1 MTTQLTIT
9 NLLVE
14 FLLDNVLS
22 EKKLTEYTP
31 SKISD
36 YKITKQGIN
45 KYNAKHRITLAQLI
59 AECLTNQRQH
69 FNNKTY
75 YYLGTTAE
83 LKIKIPK
90 VSGQDGFTYWNR
102 LLGIFTLKYQGHTGQ
117 PNGYQFDPF
126 FEYKLQQAL
135 LTSKDYSFQSLY
147 HFQAPSPHE
156 HDLVTYITPDIQKM
170 NDVINDPS
178 VDIKYKVY
186 LYGFIEFS
194 KQMNHHV
201 PQYYR
206 SRSTRSD
213 RLCTFGCYG
222 LQNQKKLVKNAILNQ
237 YTEYDMNACAY
248 AILLGLTPN
257 PSLYPHLTQ
266 YMQDTTNY
274 RAQIAQN
281 TGSSIK
287 DVKRTFLML
296 SFGSPLSQ
304 KFGAGRT
311 IANLDA
317 IKANQMYLNFVN
329 DYKKIKSSHISN
341 PLFPRKLKEIEKEE
355 REKVKGTN
363 KRVGDFKSKYMVW
376 LYNHFEVQAV
386 QAMQS
391 ITSNPN
397 DCFLHHDAIYTK
409 NQKPSSDFELAI
421 KDAINIKI
429 NVN

>member
-9 NLLVE
+9 NLLIE
-14 FLLDNVLS
+14 FLLDNVLL
-22 EKKLTEYTP
+22 EKKLTDYT
-31 SKISD
+31 STQISN

-45 KYNAKHRITLAQLI
+45 KYNIKHRITLAQLI

-69 FNNKTY
+69 FKNKSY

-83 LKIKIPK
+83 LKVKMSK
-90 VSGQDGFTYWNR
+90 VSGKDGFTYWNQ
-102 LLGIFTLKYQGHTGQ
+102 LLGIFSLKYQGHTGQ
-117 PNGYQFDPF
+117 PNGYQFGHF
-126 FEYKLQQAL
+126 FEHKLQQAL
-135 LTSKDYSFQSLY
+135 LTSKNYSFQSLY

-156 HDLVTYITPDIQKM
+156 YDLVTYITPDIQKM
-170 NDVINDPS
+170 SDVINDPS
-178 VDIKYKVY
+178 VNIKYKVY

-194 KQMNHHV
+194 KQMNHRV

-257 PSLYPHLTQ
+257 PSLYSHLTR
-266 YMQDTTNY
+266 YMKDTVNY

-287 DVKRTFLML
+287 DVKLTFLML
-296 SFGSPLSQ
+296 SFGSHLSQ
-304 KFGAGRT
+304 RFGAGRK
-311 IANLDA
+311 IANLSA
-317 IKANQMYLNFVN
+317 IKSNQMYLNFVS
-329 DYKKIKSSHISN
+329 DYKKLKEWHISK
-341 PLFPRKLKEIEKEE
+341 PMFPNKLTEIEQEE
-355 REKVKGTN
+355 RDKVKGTN
-363 KRVGDFKSKYMVW
+363 KRVKDYKSKYMVW
-376 LYNHFEVQAV
+376 LYNHFEVKAV
-386 QAMQS
+386 LAMQS
-391 ITSNPN
+391 TSSNPN
-397 DCFLHHDAIYTK
+397 DCFLHHDALYTK
-409 NQKPSSDFELAI
+409 DQKPSSDFEVAI
-421 KDAINIKI
+421 KNAINIEI